1 MLVPPK
7 LVGIGIVGVGII
19 AGAVIVIVNHSSQP
33 NSPPVVSIN
42 PPPSLPAETVHT
54 ADWYVAHPDV
64 LKADDIKCGS
74 DAASIPQAA
83 CQNAATADQRL
94 LAAKLGQ
101 AAASNASAAL
111 PPSEKTQ

>member
-1 MLVPPK
+1 MGIGII
-7 LVGIGIVGVGII
+7 GIGIVAGV
-19 AGAVIVIVNHSSQP
+19 AVVIVNHSGQP
-33 NSPPVVSIN
+33 NSTPVVSIA
-42 PPPSLPAETVHT
+42 PPLSIPAETVHT

-101 AAASNASAAL
+101 AATANESAA
-111 PPSEKTQ
+111 PASPAKPQ